1 MRMFAGLHVALVT
14 PFHDDGSVDEA
25 KLRELVRWHVAAG
38 TDGLVPCGTTG
49 ESATLR
55 SDERQRILRIVV
67 AEARGALRVVAGAGT
82 NSTAETVENLCA
94 LEGLGVDAA
103 LVITPYYNKPTQEG
117 LFAHFRAAA
126 QASPVPLVLYNVP
139 GRTGV
144 NLLPETLARLAE
156 VEPRIVA
163 IKESSG
169 SLEQCSRILRLC
181 GERLALLCGEDAL
194 TYPALCIGAVGVVS
208 VVGNLVPRDIRAMIA
223 SHLRGDATEARHWH
237 LRLLPLADALFL
249 ETNPTPVKAAMNLL
263 GFGVGGPRLPLV
275 SPRPETM
282 EKLKRAL
289 AEYGLQAPVELG
301 R

>member
-1 MRMFAGLHVALVT
+1 MFEGLYVALVT
-14 PFHDDGSVDEA
+14 PFQTDGSVDEA
-25 KLRELVRWHVAAG
+25 ELRELVRGHVEAG
-38 TDGLVPCGTTG
+38 TDGLVPCGSTG

-55 SDERQRILRIVV
+55 SEERQRILRIVA
-67 AEARGALRVVAGAGT
+67 AEARGKLRVVAGVGT
-82 NSTAETVENLCA
+82 NSTAETVENLRA
-94 LEGLGVDAA
+94 LEGSGVDGA

-144 NLLPETLARLAE
+144 NLLPATLARLAE
-156 VEPRIVA
+156 AEPRIVA

-169 SLEQCSRILRLC
+169 SLEQASHILRLC
-181 GERLALLCGEDAL
+181 GDRLALLCGEDPL
-194 TYPALCIGAVGVVS
+194 TYPTLCIGGVGVVS
-208 VVGNLVPRDIRAMIA
+208 VLGNLVPRDIRAMITA
-223 SHLRGDATEARHWH
+223 HREGNATEARRWH
-237 LRLLPLADALFL
+237 LRLLPLAEALFL

-263 GFGVGGPRLPLV
+263 GMHVGDPRLPLV
-275 SPRPETM
+275 SPRPETI

-289 AEYGLQAPVELG
+289 ADYGLRAPVELG